1 MKVGTKLIAG
11 FLAVAVIGAIIGVLG
26 IVKTNELSD
35 LASLMYE
42 REMVGAQH
50 VSAANMDMIEA
61 TRSVRS
67 AMLAPTQQE
76 RTHHL
81 NDMQQRLDRSKA
93 GLAAAAPYFNTPT
106 GKSKLADTIQALEA
120 YEVIAKEMATKL
132 PNDPLPEMGSATQH
146 LFSAGAPAANKLS
159 AQMAQ
164 LVERRSASA
173 KNLSEETNA
182 IYANIRTLLIVLT
195 LGGVLAGVAL
205 GVLITRSLTRQLGG
219 EPGDVA
225 NAANAIASGDLS
237 THIDTQQAKPGSVVH
252 AMHEMQAALRRIVS
266 TVRES
271 SDSIAT
277 GAQQIATGNSDLS
290 QRTETQASN
299 LEETAASMEEIS
311 STVQTSAD
319 TARQATQLAT
329 SASQAATQGGEVM
342 QQVVQTMEQLTSSP
356 TLAFGHR
363 LRGKEGD
370 SYGATHEKPRA

>member
-1 MKVGTKLIAG
+1 ML
-11 FLAVAVIGAIIGVLG
+11 VA
-26 IVKTNELSD
+26 TE
-35 LASLMYE
+35 
-42 REMVGAQH
+42 
-50 VSAANMDMIEA
+50 
-61 TRSVRS
+61 
-67 AMLAPTQQE
+67 QE

-81 NDMQQRLDRSKA
+81 NDMQQRLDRAKA
-93 GLAAAAPYFNTPT
+93 GLAAAAPYFVTPE

-159 AQMAQ
+159 AQMTQ

-319 TARQATQLAT
+319 TARQA
-329 SASQAATQGGEVM
+329 
-342 QQVVQTMEQLTSSP
+342 
-356 TLAFGHR
+356 R
-363 LRGKEGD
+363 
-370 SYGATHEKPRA
+370 PRSWPPAPAKRPRKVAR

>member
-1 MKVGTKLIAG
+1 
-11 FLAVAVIGAIIGVLG
+11 
-26 IVKTNELSD
+26 
-35 LASLMYE
+35 
-42 REMVGAQH
+42 
-50 VSAANMDMIEA
+50 
-61 TRSVRS
+61 
-67 AMLAPTQQE
+67 
-76 RTHHL
+76 
-81 NDMQQRLDRSKA
+81 
-93 GLAAAAPYFNTPT
+93 
-106 GKSKLADTIQALEA
+106 
-120 YEVIAKEMATKL
+120 MATKL

-237 THIDTQQAKPGSVVH
+237 THIDTQQAQPGSVVH

-319 TARQATQLAT
+319 TARQA
-329 SASQAATQGGEVM
+329 
-342 QQVVQTMEQLTSSP
+342 
-356 TLAFGHR
+356 R
-363 LRGKEGD
+363 
-370 SYGATHEKPRA
+370 PRSWPPAPAKRPRKVAR

>member
-1 MKVGTKLIAG
+1 M
-11 FLAVAVIGAIIGVLG
+11 
-26 IVKTNELSD
+26 
-35 LASLMYE
+35 
-42 REMVGAQH
+42 
-50 VSAANMDMIEA
+50 
-61 TRSVRS
+61 
-67 AMLAPTQQE
+67 
-76 RTHHL
+76 
-81 NDMQQRLDRSKA
+81 
-93 GLAAAAPYFNTPT
+93 
-106 GKSKLADTIQALEA
+106 LADTIKALAA

-132 PNDPLPEMGSATQH
+132 SNDPLPELGSATQH
-146 LFSAGAPAANKLS
+146 LFGAGAPAVNKAS

-237 THIDTQQAKPGSVVH
+237 THIDTQQAQPGSVVH

-299 LEETAASMEEIS
+299 LERNRRLDGRDLQHRANQRRHGTPGHAAGHQRQPGRPRKAARSCS
-311 STVQTSAD
+311 RWCRPWSRSTPPRED
-319 TARQATQLAT
+319 FRH
-329 SASQAATQGGEVM
+329 
-342 QQVVQTMEQLTSSP
+342 
-356 TLAFGHR
+356 HR
-363 LRGKEGD
+363 RD
-370 SYGATHEKPRA
+370 

>member
-26 IVKTNELSD
+26 IVKTSELND

-42 REMVGAQH
+42 REMV
-50 VSAANMDMIEA
+50 
-61 TRSVRS
+61 
-67 AMLAPTQQE
+67 
-76 RTHHL
+76 
-81 NDMQQRLDRSKA
+81 
-93 GLAAAAPYFNTPT
+93 
-106 GKSKLADTIQALEA
+106 
-120 YEVIAKEMATKL
+120 
-132 PNDPLPEMGSATQH
+132 
-146 LFSAGAPAANKLS
+146 
-159 AQMAQ
+159 
-164 LVERRSASA
+164 
-173 KNLSEETNA
+173 
-182 IYANIRTLLIVLT
+182 
-195 LGGVLAGVAL
+195 
-205 GVLITRSLTRQLGG
+205 
-219 EPGDVA
+219 
-225 NAANAIASGDLS
+225 
-237 THIDTQQAKPGSVVH
+237 
-252 AMHEMQAALRRIVS
+252 
-266 TVRES
+266 
-271 SDSIAT
+271 